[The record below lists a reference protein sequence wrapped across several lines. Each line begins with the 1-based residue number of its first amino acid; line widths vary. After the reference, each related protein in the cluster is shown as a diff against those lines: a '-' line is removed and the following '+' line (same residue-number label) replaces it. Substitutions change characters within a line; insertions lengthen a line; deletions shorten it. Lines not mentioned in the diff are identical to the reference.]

1 MRLEDIKCGQIL
13 TGIEQGKCC
22 EVIALQL
29 IGKNS
34 ATLYYK
40 RDGVPQ
46 ERMLTRIDEPN
57 ISIADSG
64 RPWNFSVPAQDFKR
78 AAEACRISL
87 AYLFDPMMAVHTSN
101 VQPLPH
107 QITAVYESM
116 LPRQPLRYVLA
127 DDPGAG
133 KTIMAGLLIRELIMR
148 ADAKRILIVSPGS
161 LSEQWYDEMSSKF
174 GLQFELFDRRM
185 LDLSHSGNPF
195 DDHDLLIARLDQLA
209 RAEDLQEKLRLSS
222 WDLVIV
228 DEAHKMSASF
238 FGNKVSKTQRFRL
251 GELLSKRTRH
261 FLLMT
266 ATPHNGKEEDF
277 QLFLSLLDAE
287 RFYGK
292 FREGATAK
300 VDVSDIMRRMVKEDL
315 VHIQHR
321 IARLIDSSVAQVQAK
336 GVRTVEGS
344 VAAIW
349 QFPTPES
356 ESTYLA
362 QWIKHEI
369 DSQHIRAHD
378 VAILVRKQAVQVE
391 QAIASAFK
399 QQGIRVR
406 NVDRSVG
413 EVKIQDLI
421 GEDLTAI
428 FIPLLRLGATERS
441 PKDWEKTLT
450 NLQMLERVDPSDERT
465 QGRLQEKLAHFV
477 GQLRVELRQH
487 PPAAHSAE
495 DISKKLFQFITPST
509 LQQGIPS
516 YQRKA
521 DFERVRAS
529 FVMFLKECAEYGSDW
544 SQTLDE
550 FEGLDQ
556 VSLMTV
562 HKSKGLEFH
571 TMIFYGLD
579 NKTWWSLRPDKH
591 EELNAFFVA
600 FTRAKQRAFFSRCD
614 EWGSAISWI
623 EDILHAS
630 GVETIDGASILNSM

>member
-1 MRLEDIKCGQIL
+1 MSRVSKADWQPQGVEGLEDNAWK
-13 TGIEQGKCC
+13 
-22 EVIALQL
+22 ALRE
-29 IGKNS
+29 S
-34 ATLYYK
+34 
-40 RDGVPQ
+40 
-46 ERMLTRIDEPN
+46 EH
-57 ISIADSG
+57 
-64 RPWNFSVPAQDFKR
+64 SV
-78 AAEACRISL
+78 L
-87 AYLFDPMMAVHTSN
+87 V
-101 VQPLPH
+101 
-107 QITAVYESM
+107 TAG
-116 LPRQPLRYVLA
+116 A
-127 DDPGAG
+127 GAG
-133 KTIMAGLLIRELIMR
+133 KTEFLAQKATYLLQTGICPNP
-148 ADAKRILIVSPGS
+148 KRILAISFKKDAAKNLAERVAKRCPKEQARRFYSMTFDAFTKGLWDRFRSALPAPYNSPRPYKVVIPSRNDYEDFLNRLGPSFNS
-161 LSEQWYDEMSSKF
+161 LSPNLFTEALARGENISVNQSYNSLMRRALLLYWKEQFFAQPEILVSFLMLNRLVKLLLKSNPYICKALQVTYPFVFLDEF
-174 GLQFELFDRRM
+174 QDTTYAQY
-185 LDLSHSGNPF
+185 
-195 DDHDLLIARLDQLA
+195 DLLQTAFADRLAVFTAVGDDKQRIMGWA
-209 RAEDLQEKLRLSS
+209 GA
-222 WDLVIV
+222 
-228 DEAHKMSASF
+228 MSDAFSRF
-238 FGNKVSKTQRFRL
+238 ESDFSATRVS
-251 GELLSKRTRH
+251 LLSNWRSH
-261 FLLMT
+261 
-266 ATPHNGKEEDF
+266 
-277 QLFLSLLDAE
+277 
-287 RFYGK
+287 
-292 FREGATAK
+292 
-300 VDVSDIMRRMVKEDL
+300 EDL

-556 VSLMTV
+556 VPLMTV

-614 EWGSAISWI
+614 ERGSAISWI

>member
-1 MRLEDIKCGQIL
+1 MSRVSKADWQPQGVEGLEDNAWK
-13 TGIEQGKCC
+13 
-22 EVIALQL
+22 ALRE
-29 IGKNS
+29 S
-34 ATLYYK
+34 
-40 RDGVPQ
+40 
-46 ERMLTRIDEPN
+46 EH
-57 ISIADSG
+57 
-64 RPWNFSVPAQDFKR
+64 SV
-78 AAEACRISL
+78 L
-87 AYLFDPMMAVHTSN
+87 V
-101 VQPLPH
+101 
-107 QITAVYESM
+107 TAG
-116 LPRQPLRYVLA
+116 A
-127 DDPGAG
+127 GAG
-133 KTIMAGLLIRELIMR
+133 KTEFLAQKATYLLQTGICPNP
-148 ADAKRILIVSPGS
+148 KRILAISFKKDAAKNLAERVAKRCPKEQARRFYSMTFDAFTKGLWDRFRSALPAPYNSPCAYKIVTPSMDDYDDFLKRYAPGFNS
-161 LSEQWYDEMSSKF
+161 LSSYSFIEALAREDISVDQSYDSLIQYALVLYWKEQFFAQPEILVSFLMLNRLVKLLLKSNPYICKALQVTYPFVFLDEF
-174 GLQFELFDRRM
+174 QDTTYAQY
-185 LDLSHSGNPF
+185 
-195 DDHDLLIARLDQLA
+195 DLLQTAFADRLAVFTAVGDDKQRIMGWA
-209 RAEDLQEKLRLSS
+209 GA
-222 WDLVIV
+222 
-228 DEAHKMSASF
+228 MSDAFSRF
-238 FGNKVSKTQRFRL
+238 ESDFSATRVS
-251 GELLSKRTRH
+251 LLSNWRSH
-261 FLLMT
+261 
-266 ATPHNGKEEDF
+266 
-277 QLFLSLLDAE
+277 
-287 RFYGK
+287 
-292 FREGATAK
+292 
-300 VDVSDIMRRMVKEDL
+300 EDL

-349 QFPTPES
+349 QFSTPES

-614 EWGSAISWI
+614 ERGSAISWI

>member
-1 MRLEDIKCGQIL
+1 MRLEDNAWK
-13 TGIEQGKCC
+13 
-22 EVIALQL
+22 ALRE
-29 IGKNS
+29 S
-34 ATLYYK
+34 
-40 RDGVPQ
+40 
-46 ERMLTRIDEPN
+46 EH
-57 ISIADSG
+57 
-64 RPWNFSVPAQDFKR
+64 SV
-78 AAEACRISL
+78 L
-87 AYLFDPMMAVHTSN
+87 V
-101 VQPLPH
+101 
-107 QITAVYESM
+107 TAG
-116 LPRQPLRYVLA
+116 A
-127 DDPGAG
+127 GAG
-133 KTIMAGLLIRELIMR
+133 KTEFLAQKATYLLQTGICPNP
-148 ADAKRILIVSPGS
+148 KRILAISFKKDAAKNLAERVAKRCPKEQARRFYSMTFDAFTKGLWDRFRSALPAPYNSPRPYKIVIPSRNDYEDFLNRLGPSFNS
-161 LSEQWYDEMSSKF
+161 LSPNLFTEALARGGNISVNQSYNSLMRRALLLYWKEQFFAQPEILVSFLMLNRLVKLLLKSNPYICKALQVTYPFVFLDEF
-174 GLQFELFDRRM
+174 QDTTYAQY
-185 LDLSHSGNPF
+185 
-195 DDHDLLIARLDQLA
+195 DLLQTAFADRLAVFTAVGDDKQRIMGWA
-209 RAEDLQEKLRLSS
+209 GA
-222 WDLVIV
+222 
-228 DEAHKMSASF
+228 MSDAFSRF
-238 FGNKVSKTQRFRL
+238 ESDFSATRVS
-251 GELLSKRTRH
+251 LLSNWRSH
-261 FLLMT
+261 
-266 ATPHNGKEEDF
+266 
-277 QLFLSLLDAE
+277 
-287 RFYGK
+287 
-292 FREGATAK
+292 
-300 VDVSDIMRRMVKEDL
+300 EDL

-477 GQLRVELRQH
+477 GQLRGELRQH

-556 VSLMTV
+556 VPLMTV

-614 EWGSAISWI
+614 ERGSAISWI

>member
-1 MRLEDIKCGQIL
+1 MSRVSKADWQPQGVEGLEDNAWK
-13 TGIEQGKCC
+13 
-22 EVIALQL
+22 ALRE
-29 IGKNS
+29 S
-34 ATLYYK
+34 
-40 RDGVPQ
+40 
-46 ERMLTRIDEPN
+46 EH
-57 ISIADSG
+57 
-64 RPWNFSVPAQDFKR
+64 SV
-78 AAEACRISL
+78 L
-87 AYLFDPMMAVHTSN
+87 V
-101 VQPLPH
+101 
-107 QITAVYESM
+107 TAG
-116 LPRQPLRYVLA
+116 A
-127 DDPGAG
+127 GAG
-133 KTIMAGLLIRELIMR
+133 KTEFLAQKATYLLQTGICPNP
-148 ADAKRILIVSPGS
+148 KRILAISFKKDAAKNLAERVAKRCPKEQARRFYSMTFDAFTKGLWDRFRSALPAPYNSPRPYKIVIPSRNDYEDFLNRLGPSFNS
-161 LSEQWYDEMSSKF
+161 LSPNLFTEALARGGNISVNQSYNSLMRRALLLYWKEQFFAQPEILVSFLMLNRLVKLLLKSNPYICKALQVTYPFVFLDEF
-174 GLQFELFDRRM
+174 QDTTYAQY
-185 LDLSHSGNPF
+185 
-195 DDHDLLIARLDQLA
+195 DLLQTAFADRLAVFTAVGDDKQRIMGWA
-209 RAEDLQEKLRLSS
+209 GA
-222 WDLVIV
+222 
-228 DEAHKMSASF
+228 MSDAFSRF
-238 FGNKVSKTQRFRL
+238 ESDFSATRVS
-251 GELLSKRTRH
+251 LLSNWRSH
-261 FLLMT
+261 
-266 ATPHNGKEEDF
+266 
-277 QLFLSLLDAE
+277 
-287 RFYGK
+287 
-292 FREGATAK
+292 
-300 VDVSDIMRRMVKEDL
+300 EDL

-556 VSLMTV
+556 VPLMTV

-579 NKTWWSLRPDKH
+579 NKTWWSLRQDKH
-591 EELNAFFVA
+591 EELNAFLLPLLEQSSGLSFLGVMNGEA
-600 FTRAKQRAFFSRCD
+600 Q
-614 EWGSAISWI
+614 SA
-623 EDILHAS
+623 
-630 GVETIDGASILNSM
+630 G

>member
-1 MRLEDIKCGQIL
+1 MSRVSKADWQPQGVEGLEDNAWK
-13 TGIEQGKCC
+13 
-22 EVIALQL
+22 ALRE
-29 IGKNS
+29 S
-34 ATLYYK
+34 
-40 RDGVPQ
+40 
-46 ERMLTRIDEPN
+46 EH
-57 ISIADSG
+57 
-64 RPWNFSVPAQDFKR
+64 SV
-78 AAEACRISL
+78 L
-87 AYLFDPMMAVHTSN
+87 V
-101 VQPLPH
+101 
-107 QITAVYESM
+107 TAG
-116 LPRQPLRYVLA
+116 A
-127 DDPGAG
+127 GAG
-133 KTIMAGLLIRELIMR
+133 KTEFLAQKATYLLQTGICPNP
-148 ADAKRILIVSPGS
+148 KRILAISFKKDAAKNLAERVAKRCPKEQARRFYSMTFDAFTKGLWDRFRSALPAPYNSPCAYKIVTPSMDDYDDFLKRYAPGFNS
-161 LSEQWYDEMSSKF
+161 LSSYSFIEALAREDISVDQSYDSLIQHALVLYWKEQFFAQPEILVSFLMLNRLVKLLLKSNPYICKALQVTYPFVFLDEF
-174 GLQFELFDRRM
+174 QDTTYAQY
-185 LDLSHSGNPF
+185 
-195 DDHDLLIARLDQLA
+195 DLLQTAFADRLAVFTAVGDDKQRIMGWA
-209 RAEDLQEKLRLSS
+209 GA
-222 WDLVIV
+222 
-228 DEAHKMSASF
+228 MSDAFSRF
-238 FGNKVSKTQRFRL
+238 ESDFSATRVS
-251 GELLSKRTRH
+251 LLSNWRSH
-261 FLLMT
+261 
-266 ATPHNGKEEDF
+266 
-277 QLFLSLLDAE
+277 
-287 RFYGK
+287 
-292 FREGATAK
+292 
-300 VDVSDIMRRMVKEDL
+300 EDL

-362 QWIKHEI
+362 QWIKQEI

-614 EWGSAISWI
+614 ERGSAISWI

>member
-1 MRLEDIKCGQIL
+1 MSCVSKADWQPQGVEGLEDNAWK
-13 TGIEQGKCC
+13 
-22 EVIALQL
+22 ALRE
-29 IGKNS
+29 S
-34 ATLYYK
+34 
-40 RDGVPQ
+40 
-46 ERMLTRIDEPN
+46 EH
-57 ISIADSG
+57 
-64 RPWNFSVPAQDFKR
+64 SV
-78 AAEACRISL
+78 L
-87 AYLFDPMMAVHTSN
+87 V
-101 VQPLPH
+101 
-107 QITAVYESM
+107 TAG
-116 LPRQPLRYVLA
+116 A
-127 DDPGAG
+127 GAG
-133 KTIMAGLLIRELIMR
+133 KTEFLAQKATYLLQTGICPNP
-148 ADAKRILIVSPGS
+148 KRILAISFKKDAAKNLAERVAKRCPKEQARRFYSMTFDAFTKGLWDRFRSALPAPYNSPRPYKIVIPSRNDYEDFLNRLGPSFNS
-161 LSEQWYDEMSSKF
+161 LSPNLFTEALARGGNISVNQSYNSLMRRALLLYWKEQFFAQPEILVSFLMLNRLVKLLLKSNPYICKALQVTYPFVFLDEF
-174 GLQFELFDRRM
+174 QDTTYAQY
-185 LDLSHSGNPF
+185 
-195 DDHDLLIARLDQLA
+195 DLLQTAFADRLAVFTAVGDDKQRIMGWA
-209 RAEDLQEKLRLSS
+209 GA
-222 WDLVIV
+222 
-228 DEAHKMSASF
+228 MSDAFS
-238 FGNKVSKTQRFRL
+238 RF
-251 GELLSKRTRH
+251 ESDFSATRV
-261 FLLMT
+261 
-266 ATPHNGKEEDF
+266 
-277 QLFLSLLDAE
+277 SLLTNW
-287 RFYGK
+287 R
-292 FREGATAK
+292 
-300 VDVSDIMRRMVKEDL
+300 SHEDL

-556 VSLMTV
+556 VPLMTV

-579 NKTWWSLRPDKH
+579 NKTWWSLRQNKH

-614 EWGSAISWI
+614 ERGSAISWI

>member
-1 MRLEDIKCGQIL
+1 MLNRLVKLLLKSNPYICK
-13 TGIEQGKCC
+13 
-22 EVIALQL
+22 ALQVTYPFVFL
-29 IGKNS
+29 DEFQDTTYAQYDLLQTAFADRLAVFTAVGDDKQRIMGWAGAMSDAFSRFESDFS
-34 ATLYYK
+34 AT
-40 RDGVPQ
+40 R
-46 ERMLTRIDEPN
+46 
-57 ISIADSG
+57 
-64 RPWNFSVPAQDFKR
+64 
-78 AAEACRISL
+78 
-87 AYLFDPMMAVHTSN
+87 
-101 VQPLPH
+101 
-107 QITAVYESM
+107 
-116 LPRQPLRYVLA
+116 
-127 DDPGAG
+127 
-133 KTIMAGLLIRELIMR
+133 
-148 ADAKRILIVSPGS
+148 VS
-161 LSEQWYDEMSSKF
+161 
-174 GLQFELFDRRM
+174 
-185 LDLSHSGNPF
+185 
-195 DDHDLLIARLDQLA
+195 
-209 RAEDLQEKLRLSS
+209 
-222 WDLVIV
+222 
-228 DEAHKMSASF
+228 
-238 FGNKVSKTQRFRL
+238 
-251 GELLSKRTRH
+251 LLSNWRSH
-261 FLLMT
+261 
-266 ATPHNGKEEDF
+266 
-277 QLFLSLLDAE
+277 
-287 RFYGK
+287 
-292 FREGATAK
+292 
-300 VDVSDIMRRMVKEDL
+300 EDL

-356 ESTYLA
+356 ESAYLA

-477 GQLRVELRQH
+477 GQLRGELRQH

-556 VSLMTV
+556 VPLMTV

-614 EWGSAISWI
+614 ERGSAISWI

>member
-1 MRLEDIKCGQIL
+1 MSRVSKADWQPQGVEGLEDNAWK
-13 TGIEQGKCC
+13 
-22 EVIALQL
+22 ALRE
-29 IGKNS
+29 S
-34 ATLYYK
+34 
-40 RDGVPQ
+40 
-46 ERMLTRIDEPN
+46 EH
-57 ISIADSG
+57 
-64 RPWNFSVPAQDFKR
+64 SV
-78 AAEACRISL
+78 L
-87 AYLFDPMMAVHTSN
+87 V
-101 VQPLPH
+101 
-107 QITAVYESM
+107 TAG
-116 LPRQPLRYVLA
+116 A
-127 DDPGAG
+127 GAG
-133 KTIMAGLLIRELIMR
+133 KTEFLAQKATYLLQTGICPNP
-148 ADAKRILIVSPGS
+148 KRILAISFKKDAAKNLAERVAKRCPKEQARRFYSMTFDAFTKGLWDRFRSALPAPYNSPRPYKIVIPSRNDYEDFLNRLGPSFNS
-161 LSEQWYDEMSSKF
+161 LSPNLFTEALARGENISVNQSYNSLMRRALLLYWKEQFFAQPEILVSFLMLNRLVKLLLKSNPYICKALQVTYPFVFLDEF
-174 GLQFELFDRRM
+174 QDTTYAQY
-185 LDLSHSGNPF
+185 
-195 DDHDLLIARLDQLA
+195 DLLQTAFADRLAVFTAVGDDKQRIMGWA
-209 RAEDLQEKLRLSS
+209 GA
-222 WDLVIV
+222 
-228 DEAHKMSASF
+228 MSDAFSRF
-238 FGNKVSKTQRFRL
+238 ESDFSATRVS
-251 GELLSKRTRH
+251 LLSNWRSH
-261 FLLMT
+261 
-266 ATPHNGKEEDF
+266 
-277 QLFLSLLDAE
+277 
-287 RFYGK
+287 
-292 FREGATAK
+292 
-300 VDVSDIMRRMVKEDL
+300 EDL

-428 FIPLLRLGATERS
+428 FIPLLRLGATERR

-495 DISKKLFQFITPST
+495 DISKNLFQFISPST

-556 VSLMTV
+556 VPLMTV

-614 EWGSAISWI
+614 ERGSAISWI

>member
-1 MRLEDIKCGQIL
+1 MSRVSKADWQPQGVEGLEDNAWK
-13 TGIEQGKCC
+13 
-22 EVIALQL
+22 ALRE
-29 IGKNS
+29 S
-34 ATLYYK
+34 
-40 RDGVPQ
+40 
-46 ERMLTRIDEPN
+46 EH
-57 ISIADSG
+57 
-64 RPWNFSVPAQDFKR
+64 SV
-78 AAEACRISL
+78 L
-87 AYLFDPMMAVHTSN
+87 V
-101 VQPLPH
+101 
-107 QITAVYESM
+107 TAG
-116 LPRQPLRYVLA
+116 A
-127 DDPGAG
+127 GAG
-133 KTIMAGLLIRELIMR
+133 KTEFLAQKATYLLQTGICPNP
-148 ADAKRILIVSPGS
+148 KRILAISFKKDAAKNLAERVAKRCPKEQARRFYSMTFDAFTKGLWDRFRSALPAPYNSPRPYKIVIPSRNDYEDFLNRLGPSFNS
-161 LSEQWYDEMSSKF
+161 LSPNLFTEALARGGNISVNQSYNSLMRRALLLYWKEQFFAQPEILVSFLMLNRLVKLLLKSNPYICKALQVTYPFVFLDEF
-174 GLQFELFDRRM
+174 QDTTYAQY
-185 LDLSHSGNPF
+185 
-195 DDHDLLIARLDQLA
+195 DLLQTAFADRLAVFTAVGDDKQRIMGWA
-209 RAEDLQEKLRLSS
+209 GA
-222 WDLVIV
+222 
-228 DEAHKMSASF
+228 MSDAFSRF
-238 FGNKVSKTQRFRL
+238 ESDFSATRVS
-251 GELLSKRTRH
+251 LLSNWRSH
-261 FLLMT
+261 
-266 ATPHNGKEEDF
+266 
-277 QLFLSLLDAE
+277 
-287 RFYGK
+287 
-292 FREGATAK
+292 
-300 VDVSDIMRRMVKEDL
+300 EDL

-614 EWGSAISWI
+614 ERGSAISWI

>member
-1 MRLEDIKCGQIL
+1 MSRVSKADWQPQGVEGLEDNAWK
-13 TGIEQGKCC
+13 
-22 EVIALQL
+22 ALRE
-29 IGKNS
+29 S
-34 ATLYYK
+34 
-40 RDGVPQ
+40 
-46 ERMLTRIDEPN
+46 EH
-57 ISIADSG
+57 
-64 RPWNFSVPAQDFKR
+64 SV
-78 AAEACRISL
+78 L
-87 AYLFDPMMAVHTSN
+87 V
-101 VQPLPH
+101 
-107 QITAVYESM
+107 TAG
-116 LPRQPLRYVLA
+116 A
-127 DDPGAG
+127 GAG
-133 KTIMAGLLIRELIMR
+133 KTEFLAQKATYLLQTGICPNP
-148 ADAKRILIVSPGS
+148 KRILAISFKKDAAKNLAERVAKRCPKEQARRFYSMTFDAFTKGLWDRFRSALPAPYNSPRPYKVVIPSRNDYEDFLNRLGPSFNS
-161 LSEQWYDEMSSKF
+161 LSPNLFTEALARGENISVNQSYNSLMRRALLLYWKEQFFAQPEILVSFLMLNRLVKLLLKSNPYICKALQVTYPFVFLDEF
-174 GLQFELFDRRM
+174 QDTTYAQY
-185 LDLSHSGNPF
+185 
-195 DDHDLLIARLDQLA
+195 DLLQTAFADRLAVFTAVGDDKQRIMGWA
-209 RAEDLQEKLRLSS
+209 GA
-222 WDLVIV
+222 
-228 DEAHKMSASF
+228 MSDAFSRF
-238 FGNKVSKTQRFRL
+238 ESDFSATRVS
-251 GELLSKRTRH
+251 LLSNWRSH
-261 FLLMT
+261 
-266 ATPHNGKEEDF
+266 
-277 QLFLSLLDAE
+277 
-287 RFYGK
+287 
-292 FREGATAK
+292 
-300 VDVSDIMRRMVKEDL
+300 EDL

-487 PPAAHSAE
+487 PTAAHSAE

-556 VSLMTV
+556 VPLMTV

-614 EWGSAISWI
+614 ERGSAISWI

>member
-1 MRLEDIKCGQIL
+1 MSRVSKADWQPQGVEGLEDNAWK
-13 TGIEQGKCC
+13 
-22 EVIALQL
+22 ALRE
-29 IGKNS
+29 S
-34 ATLYYK
+34 
-40 RDGVPQ
+40 
-46 ERMLTRIDEPN
+46 EH
-57 ISIADSG
+57 
-64 RPWNFSVPAQDFKR
+64 SV
-78 AAEACRISL
+78 L
-87 AYLFDPMMAVHTSN
+87 V
-101 VQPLPH
+101 
-107 QITAVYESM
+107 TAG
-116 LPRQPLRYVLA
+116 A
-127 DDPGAG
+127 GAG
-133 KTIMAGLLIRELIMR
+133 KTEFLAQKATYLLQTGICPNP
-148 ADAKRILIVSPGS
+148 KRILAISFKKDAAKNLAERVAKRCPKEQARRFYSMTFDAFTKGLWDRFRSALPAPYNSPRPYKIVIPSRNDYEDFLNRLGPSFNS
-161 LSEQWYDEMSSKF
+161 LSPNLFAEALARGGNISVNQSYNSLMRRALLLYWKEQFFAQPEILVSFLMLNRLVKLLLKSNPYICKALQVTYPFVFLDEF
-174 GLQFELFDRRM
+174 QDTTYAQY
-185 LDLSHSGNPF
+185 
-195 DDHDLLIARLDQLA
+195 DLLQTAFADRLAVFTAVGDDKQRIMGWA
-209 RAEDLQEKLRLSS
+209 GA
-222 WDLVIV
+222 
-228 DEAHKMSASF
+228 MSDAFSRF
-238 FGNKVSKTQRFRL
+238 ESDFSATRVS
-251 GELLSKRTRH
+251 LLSNWRSH
-261 FLLMT
+261 
-266 ATPHNGKEEDF
+266 
-277 QLFLSLLDAE
+277 
-287 RFYGK
+287 
-292 FREGATAK
+292 
-300 VDVSDIMRRMVKEDL
+300 EDL

-336 GVRTVEGS
+336 GVRMVEGS

-556 VSLMTV
+556 VPLMTV

-614 EWGSAISWI
+614 ERGSAISWI

>member
-1 MRLEDIKCGQIL
+1 MSRVSKADWQPQGVEGLEDNAWK
-13 TGIEQGKCC
+13 
-22 EVIALQL
+22 ALRE
-29 IGKNS
+29 S
-34 ATLYYK
+34 
-40 RDGVPQ
+40 
-46 ERMLTRIDEPN
+46 EH
-57 ISIADSG
+57 
-64 RPWNFSVPAQDFKR
+64 SV
-78 AAEACRISL
+78 L
-87 AYLFDPMMAVHTSN
+87 V
-101 VQPLPH
+101 
-107 QITAVYESM
+107 TAG
-116 LPRQPLRYVLA
+116 A
-127 DDPGAG
+127 GAG
-133 KTIMAGLLIRELIMR
+133 KTEFLAQKATYLLQTGICPNP
-148 ADAKRILIVSPGS
+148 KRILAISFKKDAAKNLAERVAKRCPKEQARRFYSMTFDAFTKGLWDRFRSALPAPYNSPRPYKIVIPSRNDYEDFLNRLGPSFNS
-161 LSEQWYDEMSSKF
+161 LSPNLFTEALARGGNISVNQSYNSLMRRALLLYWKEQFFAQPEILVSFLMLNRLVKLLLKSNPCICKALQVTYPFVFLDEF
-174 GLQFELFDRRM
+174 QDTTYAQY
-185 LDLSHSGNPF
+185 
-195 DDHDLLIARLDQLA
+195 DLLQTAFADRLAVFTAVGDDKQRIMGWA
-209 RAEDLQEKLRLSS
+209 GA
-222 WDLVIV
+222 
-228 DEAHKMSASF
+228 MSDAFSRF
-238 FGNKVSKTQRFRL
+238 ESDFSATRVS
-251 GELLSKRTRH
+251 LLSNWRSH
-261 FLLMT
+261 
-266 ATPHNGKEEDF
+266 
-277 QLFLSLLDAE
+277 
-287 RFYGK
+287 
-292 FREGATAK
+292 
-300 VDVSDIMRRMVKEDL
+300 EDL
-315 VHIQHR
+315 VHIQYR

-544 SQTLDE
+544 SQILDE

-556 VSLMTV
+556 VPLMTV

-614 EWGSAISWI
+614 ERGSAISWI

-630 GVETIDGASILNSM
+630 GVETIDGTSILNSM

>member
-1 MRLEDIKCGQIL
+1 MSRVSKADWQPQGVEGLEDNAWK
-13 TGIEQGKCC
+13 
-22 EVIALQL
+22 ALRE
-29 IGKNS
+29 S
-34 ATLYYK
+34 
-40 RDGVPQ
+40 
-46 ERMLTRIDEPN
+46 EH
-57 ISIADSG
+57 
-64 RPWNFSVPAQDFKR
+64 SV
-78 AAEACRISL
+78 L
-87 AYLFDPMMAVHTSN
+87 V
-101 VQPLPH
+101 
-107 QITAVYESM
+107 TAG
-116 LPRQPLRYVLA
+116 A
-127 DDPGAG
+127 GAG
-133 KTIMAGLLIRELIMR
+133 KTEFLAQKATYLLQTGICPNP
-148 ADAKRILIVSPGS
+148 KRILAISFKKDAAKNLAERVAKRCPKEQARRFYSMTFDAFTKGLWDRFRSALPAPYNSPCAYKIVTPSMDDYDDFLKRYAPGFNS
-161 LSEQWYDEMSSKF
+161 LSSYSFIEALAREDISVDQSYDSLIQYALVLYWKEQFFAQPEILVSFLMLNRLVKLLLKSNPYICKALQVTYPFVFLDEF
-174 GLQFELFDRRM
+174 QDTTYAQY
-185 LDLSHSGNPF
+185 
-195 DDHDLLIARLDQLA
+195 DLLQTAFADRLAVFTAVGDDKQRIMGWA
-209 RAEDLQEKLRLSS
+209 GA
-222 WDLVIV
+222 
-228 DEAHKMSASF
+228 MSDAFSRF
-238 FGNKVSKTQRFRL
+238 ESDFSATRVS
-251 GELLSKRTRH
+251 LLSNWRSH
-261 FLLMT
+261 
-266 ATPHNGKEEDF
+266 
-277 QLFLSLLDAE
+277 
-287 RFYGK
+287 
-292 FREGATAK
+292 
-300 VDVSDIMRRMVKEDL
+300 EDL
-315 VHIQHR
+315 VYIQHR

-614 EWGSAISWI
+614 ERGSAISWI

>member
-1 MRLEDIKCGQIL
+1 MSRVSKADWQPQGVEGLEDDAWK
-13 TGIEQGKCC
+13 
-22 EVIALQL
+22 ALRE
-29 IGKNS
+29 N
-34 ATLYYK
+34 
-40 RDGVPQ
+40 
-46 ERMLTRIDEPN
+46 EH
-57 ISIADSG
+57 
-64 RPWNFSVPAQDFKR
+64 SV
-78 AAEACRISL
+78 L
-87 AYLFDPMMAVHTSN
+87 V
-101 VQPLPH
+101 
-107 QITAVYESM
+107 TAG
-116 LPRQPLRYVLA
+116 A
-127 DDPGAG
+127 GAG
-133 KTIMAGLLIRELIMR
+133 KTEFLAQKATYLLQTGICP
-148 ADAKRILIVSPGS
+148 APKRILAISFKKDAAKNLAERVAKRCPKEQARRFYSVTFDAFTKGLWDRFRSALPAPYNSPRPYKIVIPSRNDYEDFLNRLGPSFNS
-161 LSEQWYDEMSSKF
+161 LSPSLFTEALARGENISADQSYNSLMRRALVLYLKEQFFAQPEILVSFLMLNRLVKLLLKNNPYICKALQMTYPFVFLDEF
-174 GLQFELFDRRM
+174 QDTTYAQY
-185 LDLSHSGNPF
+185 
-195 DDHDLLIARLDQLA
+195 DLLQTAFADRLAVFTAVGDDKQRIMGWA
-209 RAEDLQEKLRLSS
+209 GA
-222 WDLVIV
+222 
-228 DEAHKMSASF
+228 MSDAFSRF
-238 FGNKVSKTQRFRL
+238 ESDFSATRVS
-251 GELLSKRTRH
+251 LLSNWRSH
-261 FLLMT
+261 
-266 ATPHNGKEEDF
+266 
-277 QLFLSLLDAE
+277 
-287 RFYGK
+287 
-292 FREGATAK
+292 
-300 VDVSDIMRRMVKEDL
+300 EDL

-321 IARLIDSSVAQVQAK
+321 IARLIDSNVARVQAK
-336 GVRTVEGS
+336 GIRTVEGS

-349 QFPTPES
+349 KFPTPES

-362 QWIKHEI
+362 QWIKHEV
-369 DSQHIRAHD
+369 DSQRIRAHD
-378 VAILVRKQAVQVE
+378 VAILVRMQAGQVE
-391 QAIASAFK
+391 SAIASAFK

-413 EVKIQDLI
+413 EIKIQDLI
-421 GEDLTAI
+421 GEDLTTI
-428 FIPLLRLGATERS
+428 FIPLLRLGAAERS

-487 PPAAHSAE
+487 PPAARSAE

-614 EWGSAISWI
+614 ERGSAISWI
-623 EDILHAS
+623 EDVLHAS
-630 GVETIDGASILNSM
+630 GVETIDGASILDSM

>member
-1 MRLEDIKCGQIL
+1 MSRVSKADWQPQGVEGLEDNAWK
-13 TGIEQGKCC
+13 
-22 EVIALQL
+22 ALRE
-29 IGKNS
+29 S
-34 ATLYYK
+34 
-40 RDGVPQ
+40 
-46 ERMLTRIDEPN
+46 EH
-57 ISIADSG
+57 
-64 RPWNFSVPAQDFKR
+64 SV
-78 AAEACRISL
+78 L
-87 AYLFDPMMAVHTSN
+87 V
-101 VQPLPH
+101 
-107 QITAVYESM
+107 TAG
-116 LPRQPLRYVLA
+116 A
-127 DDPGAG
+127 GAG
-133 KTIMAGLLIRELIMR
+133 KTEFLAQKATYLLQTGICPNP
-148 ADAKRILIVSPGS
+148 KRILAISFKKDAAKNLAERVAKRCPKEQARRFYSMTFDAFTKGLWDRFRSALPAPYNSPRPYKIVIPSRNDYEDFLNRLGPSFNS
-161 LSEQWYDEMSSKF
+161 LSPNLFTETLARGGNISVNQSYNSLMRRALLLYWKEQFFAQPEILVSFLMLNRLVKLLLKSNPYICKALQVTYPFVFLDEF
-174 GLQFELFDRRM
+174 QDTTYAQY
-185 LDLSHSGNPF
+185 
-195 DDHDLLIARLDQLA
+195 DLLQTAFADRLAVFTAVGDDKQRIMGWA
-209 RAEDLQEKLRLSS
+209 GA
-222 WDLVIV
+222 
-228 DEAHKMSASF
+228 MSDAFSRF
-238 FGNKVSKTQRFRL
+238 ESDFSATRVS
-251 GELLSKRTRH
+251 LLSNWRSH
-261 FLLMT
+261 
-266 ATPHNGKEEDF
+266 
-277 QLFLSLLDAE
+277 
-287 RFYGK
+287 
-292 FREGATAK
+292 
-300 VDVSDIMRRMVKEDL
+300 EDL

-556 VSLMTV
+556 VPLMTV

-614 EWGSAISWI
+614 ERGSAISWI

>member
-1 MRLEDIKCGQIL
+1 MSRVSKADWQPQGVEGLEDNAWK
-13 TGIEQGKCC
+13 
-22 EVIALQL
+22 ALRE
-29 IGKNS
+29 S
-34 ATLYYK
+34 
-40 RDGVPQ
+40 
-46 ERMLTRIDEPN
+46 EH
-57 ISIADSG
+57 
-64 RPWNFSVPAQDFKR
+64 SV
-78 AAEACRISL
+78 L
-87 AYLFDPMMAVHTSN
+87 V
-101 VQPLPH
+101 
-107 QITAVYESM
+107 TAG
-116 LPRQPLRYVLA
+116 A
-127 DDPGAG
+127 GAG
-133 KTIMAGLLIRELIMR
+133 KTEFLAQKATYLLQTGICPNP
-148 ADAKRILIVSPGS
+148 KRILAISFKKDAAKNLAERVAKRCPKEQARRFYSMTFDAFTKGLWDRFRSALPAPYNSPRPYKIVIPSRNDYEDFLNRLGPSFNS
-161 LSEQWYDEMSSKF
+161 LSPNLFTEALARGENISVNQSYNSLMRRALLLYWKEQFFAQPEILVSFLMLNRLVKLLLKSNPYICKALQVTYPFVFLDEF
-174 GLQFELFDRRM
+174 QDTTYAQY
-185 LDLSHSGNPF
+185 
-195 DDHDLLIARLDQLA
+195 DLLQTAFADRLAVFTAVGDDKQRIMGWA
-209 RAEDLQEKLRLSS
+209 GA
-222 WDLVIV
+222 
-228 DEAHKMSASF
+228 MSDAFSRF
-238 FGNKVSKTQRFRL
+238 ESDFSATRVS
-251 GELLSKRTRH
+251 LLSNWRSH
-261 FLLMT
+261 
-266 ATPHNGKEEDF
+266 
-277 QLFLSLLDAE
+277 
-287 RFYGK
+287 
-292 FREGATAK
+292 
-300 VDVSDIMRRMVKEDL
+300 EDL

-428 FIPLLRLGATERS
+428 FIPLLRLGATERR

-556 VSLMTV
+556 VPLMTV

-614 EWGSAISWI
+614 ERGSAISWI

>member
-1 MRLEDIKCGQIL
+1 MSRVSKADWQPQGVEGLEDNAWK
-13 TGIEQGKCC
+13 
-22 EVIALQL
+22 ALRE
-29 IGKNS
+29 S
-34 ATLYYK
+34 
-40 RDGVPQ
+40 
-46 ERMLTRIDEPN
+46 EH
-57 ISIADSG
+57 
-64 RPWNFSVPAQDFKR
+64 SV
-78 AAEACRISL
+78 L
-87 AYLFDPMMAVHTSN
+87 V
-101 VQPLPH
+101 
-107 QITAVYESM
+107 TAG
-116 LPRQPLRYVLA
+116 A
-127 DDPGAG
+127 GAG
-133 KTIMAGLLIRELIMR
+133 KTEFLAQKATYLLQTGICPNP
-148 ADAKRILIVSPGS
+148 KRILAISFKKDAAKNLAERVAKRCPKEQARRFYSMTFDAFTKGLWDRFRSALPAPCNSPRPYKIVIPSRNDYEDFLNRLGPSFNS
-161 LSEQWYDEMSSKF
+161 LSPNLFTEALARGGNISVNQSYNSLMRRALLLYWKEQFFAQPEILVSFLMLNRLVKLLLKSNPYICKALQVTYPFVFLDEF
-174 GLQFELFDRRM
+174 QDTTYAQY
-185 LDLSHSGNPF
+185 
-195 DDHDLLIARLDQLA
+195 DLLQTAFADRLAVFTAVGDDKQRIMGWA
-209 RAEDLQEKLRLSS
+209 GA
-222 WDLVIV
+222 
-228 DEAHKMSASF
+228 MSDAFSRF
-238 FGNKVSKTQRFRL
+238 ESDFSATRVS
-251 GELLSKRTRH
+251 LLSNWRSH
-261 FLLMT
+261 
-266 ATPHNGKEEDF
+266 
-277 QLFLSLLDAE
+277 
-287 RFYGK
+287 
-292 FREGATAK
+292 
-300 VDVSDIMRRMVKEDL
+300 EDL

-428 FIPLLRLGATERS
+428 FIPLLRLGAAERS

-487 PPAAHSAE
+487 PPAARSAE

-550 FEGLDQ
+550 FEGFDQ

-614 EWGSAISWI
+614 ERGSAISWI

>member
-1 MRLEDIKCGQIL
+1 MSRVSKADWQPQGVEGLEDNAWK
-13 TGIEQGKCC
+13 
-22 EVIALQL
+22 ALRE
-29 IGKNS
+29 S
-34 ATLYYK
+34 
-40 RDGVPQ
+40 
-46 ERMLTRIDEPN
+46 EH
-57 ISIADSG
+57 
-64 RPWNFSVPAQDFKR
+64 SV
-78 AAEACRISL
+78 L
-87 AYLFDPMMAVHTSN
+87 V
-101 VQPLPH
+101 
-107 QITAVYESM
+107 TAG
-116 LPRQPLRYVLA
+116 A
-127 DDPGAG
+127 GAG
-133 KTIMAGLLIRELIMR
+133 KTEFLAQKATYLLQTGICPNP
-148 ADAKRILIVSPGS
+148 KRILAISFKKDAAKNLAERVAKRCPKEQARRFYSMTFDAFTKGLWDRFRSALPAPYNSPRPYKIVIPSRNDYEDFLNRLGPSFNS
-161 LSEQWYDEMSSKF
+161 LSPNLFTEALARGGNISVNQSYNSLMRRALLLYWKEQFFAQPEILVSFLMLNRLVKLLLKSNPYICKALQVTYPFVFLDEF
-174 GLQFELFDRRM
+174 QDTTYAQY
-185 LDLSHSGNPF
+185 
-195 DDHDLLIARLDQLA
+195 DLLQTAFADRLAVFTAVGDDKQRIMGWA
-209 RAEDLQEKLRLSS
+209 GA
-222 WDLVIV
+222 
-228 DEAHKMSASF
+228 MSDAFSRF
-238 FGNKVSKTQRFRL
+238 ESDFSATRVS
-251 GELLSKRTRH
+251 LLSNWRSH
-261 FLLMT
+261 
-266 ATPHNGKEEDF
+266 
-277 QLFLSLLDAE
+277 
-287 RFYGK
+287 
-292 FREGATAK
+292 
-300 VDVSDIMRRMVKEDL
+300 EDL

-336 GVRTVEGS
+336 GVRMVEGS

-556 VSLMTV
+556 VPLMTV

-614 EWGSAISWI
+614 ERGSAISWI

>member
-1 MRLEDIKCGQIL
+1 MSRVSKADWQPQGVEGLEDNAWK
-13 TGIEQGKCC
+13 
-22 EVIALQL
+22 ALRE
-29 IGKNS
+29 S
-34 ATLYYK
+34 
-40 RDGVPQ
+40 
-46 ERMLTRIDEPN
+46 EH
-57 ISIADSG
+57 
-64 RPWNFSVPAQDFKR
+64 SV
-78 AAEACRISL
+78 L
-87 AYLFDPMMAVHTSN
+87 V
-101 VQPLPH
+101 
-107 QITAVYESM
+107 TAG
-116 LPRQPLRYVLA
+116 A
-127 DDPGAG
+127 GAG
-133 KTIMAGLLIRELIMR
+133 KTEFLAQKATYPVQTGICPNP
-148 ADAKRILIVSPGS
+148 KRILAISFKKDAAKNLAERVAKRCPKEQARRFYSMTFDAFTKGLWDRFRSALPAPYNSPRPYKVVIPSRNDYEDFLNRLGPSFNS
-161 LSEQWYDEMSSKF
+161 LSPNLFTEALARGENISVNQSYNSLMRRALLLYWKEQFFAQPEILVSFLMLNRLVKLLLKSNPYICKALQVTYPFVFLDEF
-174 GLQFELFDRRM
+174 QDTTYAQY
-185 LDLSHSGNPF
+185 
-195 DDHDLLIARLDQLA
+195 DLLQTAFADRLAVFTAVGDDKQRIMGWA
-209 RAEDLQEKLRLSS
+209 GA
-222 WDLVIV
+222 
-228 DEAHKMSASF
+228 MSDAFSRF
-238 FGNKVSKTQRFRL
+238 ESDFSATRVS
-251 GELLSKRTRH
+251 LLSNWRSH
-261 FLLMT
+261 
-266 ATPHNGKEEDF
+266 
-277 QLFLSLLDAE
+277 
-287 RFYGK
+287 
-292 FREGATAK
+292 
-300 VDVSDIMRRMVKEDL
+300 EDL

-556 VSLMTV
+556 VPLMTV

-614 EWGSAISWI
+614 ERGSAISWI

>member
-1 MRLEDIKCGQIL
+1 MSRVSKADWQPQGVEGLEDNAWKALRESEHSIL
-13 TGIEQGKCC
+13 
-22 EVIALQL
+22 V
-29 IGKNS
+29 
-34 ATLYYK
+34 
-40 RDGVPQ
+40 
-46 ERMLTRIDEPN
+46 
-57 ISIADSG
+57 
-64 RPWNFSVPAQDFKR
+64 
-78 AAEACRISL
+78 
-87 AYLFDPMMAVHTSN
+87 
-101 VQPLPH
+101 
-107 QITAVYESM
+107 TAG
-116 LPRQPLRYVLA
+116 A
-127 DDPGAG
+127 GAG
-133 KTIMAGLLIRELIMR
+133 KTEFLAQKATYLLQTGICPNP
-148 ADAKRILIVSPGS
+148 KRILAISFKKDAAKNLAERVAKRCPKEQARRFYSMTFDAFTKGLWDRFRSALPAPYNSPRPYKIVIPSRNDYEDFLNRLGPSFNS
-161 LSEQWYDEMSSKF
+161 LSPNLFTEALARGGNISVNQSYNSLMRRALLLYWKEQFFAQPEILVSFLMLNRLVKLLLKSNPYICKALQVTYPFVFLDEF
-174 GLQFELFDRRM
+174 QDTTYAQY
-185 LDLSHSGNPF
+185 
-195 DDHDLLIARLDQLA
+195 DLLQTAFADRLAVFTAVGDDKQRIMGWA
-209 RAEDLQEKLRLSS
+209 GA
-222 WDLVIV
+222 
-228 DEAHKMSASF
+228 MSDAFSRF
-238 FGNKVSKTQRFRL
+238 ESDFSATRVS
-251 GELLSKRTRH
+251 LLSNWRSH
-261 FLLMT
+261 
-266 ATPHNGKEEDF
+266 
-277 QLFLSLLDAE
+277 
-287 RFYGK
+287 
-292 FREGATAK
+292 
-300 VDVSDIMRRMVKEDL
+300 EDL

-336 GVRTVEGS
+336 GVRMVEGS

-556 VSLMTV
+556 VPLMTV

-614 EWGSAISWI
+614 ERGSAISWI

>member
-1 MRLEDIKCGQIL
+1 MSRVSKADWQPQGVEGLEDNAWK
-13 TGIEQGKCC
+13 
-22 EVIALQL
+22 ALRE
-29 IGKNS
+29 S
-34 ATLYYK
+34 
-40 RDGVPQ
+40 
-46 ERMLTRIDEPN
+46 EH
-57 ISIADSG
+57 
-64 RPWNFSVPAQDFKR
+64 SV
-78 AAEACRISL
+78 L
-87 AYLFDPMMAVHTSN
+87 V
-101 VQPLPH
+101 
-107 QITAVYESM
+107 TAG
-116 LPRQPLRYVLA
+116 A
-127 DDPGAG
+127 GAG
-133 KTIMAGLLIRELIMR
+133 KTEFLAQKATYLLQTGICPNP
-148 ADAKRILIVSPGS
+148 KRILAISFKKDAAKNLAERVAKRCPKEQARRFYSMTFDAFTKGLWDRFRSALPAPYNSPCAYKIVTPSMDDYDDFLKRYAPGFNS
-161 LSEQWYDEMSSKF
+161 LSSYSFIEALAREDISVDQSYDSLIQHALVLYWKEQFFAQPEILVSFLMLNRLVKLLLKSNPYICKALQVTYPFVFLDEF
-174 GLQFELFDRRM
+174 QDTTYAQY
-185 LDLSHSGNPF
+185 
-195 DDHDLLIARLDQLA
+195 DLLQTAFADRLAVFTAVGDDKQRIMGWA
-209 RAEDLQEKLRLSS
+209 GA
-222 WDLVIV
+222 
-228 DEAHKMSASF
+228 MSDAFSRF
-238 FGNKVSKTQRFRL
+238 ESDFSATRVS
-251 GELLSKRTRH
+251 LLSNWRSH
-261 FLLMT
+261 
-266 ATPHNGKEEDF
+266 
-277 QLFLSLLDAE
+277 
-287 RFYGK
+287 
-292 FREGATAK
+292 
-300 VDVSDIMRRMVKEDL
+300 EDL

-349 QFPTPES
+349 QFPTQES

-477 GQLRVELRQH
+477 GQLRGELRQH

-614 EWGSAISWI
+614 ERGSAISWI

>member
-1 MRLEDIKCGQIL
+1 MSRVSKADWQPQGVEGLEDNAWK
-13 TGIEQGKCC
+13 
-22 EVIALQL
+22 ALRE
-29 IGKNS
+29 S
-34 ATLYYK
+34 
-40 RDGVPQ
+40 
-46 ERMLTRIDEPN
+46 EH
-57 ISIADSG
+57 
-64 RPWNFSVPAQDFKR
+64 SV
-78 AAEACRISL
+78 L
-87 AYLFDPMMAVHTSN
+87 V
-101 VQPLPH
+101 
-107 QITAVYESM
+107 TAG
-116 LPRQPLRYVLA
+116 A
-127 DDPGAG
+127 GAG
-133 KTIMAGLLIRELIMR
+133 KTEFLAQKATYLLQTGICPNP
-148 ADAKRILIVSPGS
+148 KRILAISFKKDAAKNLAERVAKRCPKEQARRFYSMTFDAFTKGLWDRFRSALPAPYNSPRPYKVVIPSRNDYEDFLNRLGPSFNS
-161 LSEQWYDEMSSKF
+161 LSPNLFTEALARGENISVNQSYNSLMRRALLLYWKEQFFAQPEILVSFLMLNRLVKLLLKSNPYICKALQVTYPFVFLDEF
-174 GLQFELFDRRM
+174 QDTTYAQY
-185 LDLSHSGNPF
+185 
-195 DDHDLLIARLDQLA
+195 DLLQTAFADRLAVFTAVGDDKQRIMGWA
-209 RAEDLQEKLRLSS
+209 GA
-222 WDLVIV
+222 
-228 DEAHKMSASF
+228 MSDAFSRF
-238 FGNKVSKTQRFRL
+238 ESDFSATRVS
-251 GELLSKRTRH
+251 LLSNWRSH
-261 FLLMT
+261 
-266 ATPHNGKEEDF
+266 
-277 QLFLSLLDAE
+277 
-287 RFYGK
+287 
-292 FREGATAK
+292 
-300 VDVSDIMRRMVKEDL
+300 EDL

-321 IARLIDSSVAQVQAK
+321 IARLIDSNVAQVQAK

-349 QFPTPES
+349 QFPTQES
-356 ESTYLA
+356 ESSYLA
-362 QWIKHEI
+362 QWIKHEV

-556 VSLMTV
+556 VPLMTV

-614 EWGSAISWI
+614 ERGSAISWI

>member
-1 MRLEDIKCGQIL
+1 MSRVSKADWQPQGVEGLEDNAWK
-13 TGIEQGKCC
+13 
-22 EVIALQL
+22 ALRE
-29 IGKNS
+29 S
-34 ATLYYK
+34 
-40 RDGVPQ
+40 
-46 ERMLTRIDEPN
+46 EH
-57 ISIADSG
+57 
-64 RPWNFSVPAQDFKR
+64 SV
-78 AAEACRISL
+78 L
-87 AYLFDPMMAVHTSN
+87 V
-101 VQPLPH
+101 
-107 QITAVYESM
+107 TAG
-116 LPRQPLRYVLA
+116 A
-127 DDPGAG
+127 GAG
-133 KTIMAGLLIRELIMR
+133 KTEFLAQKATYLLQTGICPNP
-148 ADAKRILIVSPGS
+148 KRILAISFKKDAAKNLAERVAKRCPKEQARRFYSMTFDAFTKGLWDRFRSALPAPYNSPCAYKIVTPSMDDYDDFLKRYAPGFNS
-161 LSEQWYDEMSSKF
+161 LSSYSFIEALAREDISVDQSYDSLIQHALVLYWKEQFFAQPEILVSFLMLNRLVKLLLKSNPYICKALQVTYPFVFLDEF
-174 GLQFELFDRRM
+174 QDTTYAQY
-185 LDLSHSGNPF
+185 
-195 DDHDLLIARLDQLA
+195 DLLQTAFADRLAVFTAVGDDKQRIMGWA
-209 RAEDLQEKLRLSS
+209 GA
-222 WDLVIV
+222 
-228 DEAHKMSASF
+228 MSDAFSRF
-238 FGNKVSKTQRFRL
+238 ESDFSATRVS
-251 GELLSKRTRH
+251 LLSNWRSH
-261 FLLMT
+261 
-266 ATPHNGKEEDF
+266 
-277 QLFLSLLDAE
+277 
-287 RFYGK
+287 
-292 FREGATAK
+292 
-300 VDVSDIMRRMVKEDL
+300 EDL

-477 GQLRVELRQH
+477 GQLRGELRQH

-614 EWGSAISWI
+614 ERGSAISWI

>member
-1 MRLEDIKCGQIL
+1 MSRVSKADWQPQGVEGLEDNAWK
-13 TGIEQGKCC
+13 
-22 EVIALQL
+22 ALRE
-29 IGKNS
+29 S
-34 ATLYYK
+34 
-40 RDGVPQ
+40 
-46 ERMLTRIDEPN
+46 EH
-57 ISIADSG
+57 
-64 RPWNFSVPAQDFKR
+64 SV
-78 AAEACRISL
+78 L
-87 AYLFDPMMAVHTSN
+87 V
-101 VQPLPH
+101 
-107 QITAVYESM
+107 TAG
-116 LPRQPLRYVLA
+116 A
-127 DDPGAG
+127 GAG
-133 KTIMAGLLIRELIMR
+133 KTEFLAQKATYLLQTGICPNP
-148 ADAKRILIVSPGS
+148 KRILAISFKKDAAKNLAERVAKRCPKEQARRFYSMTFDAFTKGLWDRFRSALPAPYNSPCAYKIVTPSMDDYDDFLKRYAPGFNS
-161 LSEQWYDEMSSKF
+161 LSSYSFIEALAREDISVDQSYDSLIQYALVLYWKEQFFAQPEILVSFLMLNRLVKLLLKSNPYICKALQVTYPFVFLDEF
-174 GLQFELFDRRM
+174 QDTTYAQY
-185 LDLSHSGNPF
+185 
-195 DDHDLLIARLDQLA
+195 DLLQTAFADRLAVFTAVGDDKQRIMGWA
-209 RAEDLQEKLRLSS
+209 GA
-222 WDLVIV
+222 
-228 DEAHKMSASF
+228 MSDAFSRF
-238 FGNKVSKTQRFRL
+238 ESDFSATRVS
-251 GELLSKRTRH
+251 LLSNWRSH
-261 FLLMT
+261 
-266 ATPHNGKEEDF
+266 
-277 QLFLSLLDAE
+277 
-287 RFYGK
+287 
-292 FREGATAK
+292 
-300 VDVSDIMRRMVKEDL
+300 EDL

-349 QFPTPES
+349 QFSTPES

-529 FVMFLKECAEYGSDW
+529 FVMFLTECAEYGSDW

-614 EWGSAISWI
+614 ERGSAISWI

>member
-1 MRLEDIKCGQIL
+1 MSRVSKADWQPQGVEGLEDNAWK
-13 TGIEQGKCC
+13 
-22 EVIALQL
+22 ALRE
-29 IGKNS
+29 S
-34 ATLYYK
+34 
-40 RDGVPQ
+40 
-46 ERMLTRIDEPN
+46 EH
-57 ISIADSG
+57 
-64 RPWNFSVPAQDFKR
+64 SV
-78 AAEACRISL
+78 L
-87 AYLFDPMMAVHTSN
+87 V
-101 VQPLPH
+101 
-107 QITAVYESM
+107 TAG
-116 LPRQPLRYVLA
+116 A
-127 DDPGAG
+127 GAG
-133 KTIMAGLLIRELIMR
+133 KTEFLAQKATYLLQTGICPNP
-148 ADAKRILIVSPGS
+148 KRILAISFKKDAAKNLAERVAKRCPKEQARRFYSMTFDAFTKGLWDRFRSALPAPYNSPRPYKIVIPSRNDYEDFLNRLGPSFNS
-161 LSEQWYDEMSSKF
+161 LSPNLFTEALARGGNISVNQSYNSLMRRALLLYWKEQFFAQPEILVSFLMLNRLVKLLLKSNPCICKALQVTYPFVFWDEF
-174 GLQFELFDRRM
+174 QDTTYAQY
-185 LDLSHSGNPF
+185 
-195 DDHDLLIARLDQLA
+195 DLLQTAFADRLAVFTAVGDDKQRIMGWA
-209 RAEDLQEKLRLSS
+209 GA
-222 WDLVIV
+222 
-228 DEAHKMSASF
+228 MSDAFSRF
-238 FGNKVSKTQRFRL
+238 ESDFSATRVS
-251 GELLSKRTRH
+251 LLSNWRSH
-261 FLLMT
+261 
-266 ATPHNGKEEDF
+266 
-277 QLFLSLLDAE
+277 
-287 RFYGK
+287 
-292 FREGATAK
+292 
-300 VDVSDIMRRMVKEDL
+300 EDL
-315 VHIQHR
+315 VHIQYR

-544 SQTLDE
+544 SQILDE

-556 VSLMTV
+556 VPLMTV

-614 EWGSAISWI
+614 ERGSAISWI

-630 GVETIDGASILNSM
+630 GVETIDGTSILNSM

>member
-1 MRLEDIKCGQIL
+1 MSRVSKADWQPQGVEGLEDNAWK
-13 TGIEQGKCC
+13 
-22 EVIALQL
+22 ALRE
-29 IGKNS
+29 S
-34 ATLYYK
+34 
-40 RDGVPQ
+40 
-46 ERMLTRIDEPN
+46 EH
-57 ISIADSG
+57 
-64 RPWNFSVPAQDFKR
+64 SV
-78 AAEACRISL
+78 L
-87 AYLFDPMMAVHTSN
+87 V
-101 VQPLPH
+101 
-107 QITAVYESM
+107 TAG
-116 LPRQPLRYVLA
+116 A
-127 DDPGAG
+127 GAG
-133 KTIMAGLLIRELIMR
+133 KTEFLAQKATYLLQTGICPNP
-148 ADAKRILIVSPGS
+148 KRILAISFKKDAAKNLAERVAKRCPKEQARRFYSMTFDAFTKGLWDRFRSALPAPYNSPRPYKIVIPSRNDYEDFLNRLGPSFNS
-161 LSEQWYDEMSSKF
+161 LSPNLFTETLARGGNISVNQSYNSLMRRALLLYWKEQFFAQPEILVSFLMLNRLVKLLLKSNPYICKALQVTYPFVFLDEF
-174 GLQFELFDRRM
+174 QDTTYAQY
-185 LDLSHSGNPF
+185 
-195 DDHDLLIARLDQLA
+195 DLLQTAFADRLAVFTAVGDDKQRIMGWA
-209 RAEDLQEKLRLSS
+209 GA
-222 WDLVIV
+222 
-228 DEAHKMSASF
+228 MSDAFSRF
-238 FGNKVSKTQRFRL
+238 ESDFSATRVS
-251 GELLSKRTRH
+251 LLSNWRSH
-261 FLLMT
+261 
-266 ATPHNGKEEDF
+266 
-277 QLFLSLLDAE
+277 
-287 RFYGK
+287 
-292 FREGATAK
+292 
-300 VDVSDIMRRMVKEDL
+300 EDL

-349 QFPTPES
+349 QFSTPES

-556 VSLMTV
+556 VPLMTV
-562 HKSKGLEFH
+562 HKSKGLEFY

-614 EWGSAISWI
+614 ERGSAISWI